1 MTPPKIQ
8 IHNLNIPELMSR
20 NVAETKDVGSRGFGA
35 LRLCDLIDASRNIE
49 RTIFY
54 VFFFFGG
61 VGGRKLKADRLIN
74 CCRMGF
80 RFFPFLFLNYDVGE
94 PVSDA
99 VFVTGKFDNGSGT
112 LTQIRSTSCGDI
124 NCSAI
129 TSIFCTTNGSWITR

>member
-1 MTPPKIQ
+1 MPPEIS
-8 IHNLNIPELMSR
+8 NELFFM
-20 NVAETKDVGSRGFGA
+20 
-35 LRLCDLIDASRNIE
+35 C
-49 RTIFY
+49 
-54 VFFFFGG
+54 FFFFGG
-61 VGGRKLKADRLIN
+61 GGRKLKADSDQGLIN